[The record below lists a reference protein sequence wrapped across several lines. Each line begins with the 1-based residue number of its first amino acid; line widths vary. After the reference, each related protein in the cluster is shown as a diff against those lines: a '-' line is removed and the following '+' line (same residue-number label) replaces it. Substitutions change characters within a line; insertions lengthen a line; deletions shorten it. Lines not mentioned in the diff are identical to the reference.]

1 VENGLIKMSWQDI
14 LKFFNI
20 HNQVTRFL
28 NQVGFETKLMTVKQ
42 IKKDGVSVGTLV
54 VERPLE
60 FELIRSEHVPY
71 EGGSPYEGGPQTYY
85 LEEGEIFINDV
96 LIGYYSK
103 ERGDISVNSNK
114 ELSDKE
120 MLAAFKYLINNISRS
135 ALEEFKEEL
144 PTFYQR
150 LK

>member
-1 VENGLIKMSWQDI
+1 MSWKDI

-54 VERPLE
+54 VKRPLE
-60 FELIRSEHVPY
+60 FELIRSEHV
-71 EGGSPYEGGPQTYY
+71 PYEGGPQTYY